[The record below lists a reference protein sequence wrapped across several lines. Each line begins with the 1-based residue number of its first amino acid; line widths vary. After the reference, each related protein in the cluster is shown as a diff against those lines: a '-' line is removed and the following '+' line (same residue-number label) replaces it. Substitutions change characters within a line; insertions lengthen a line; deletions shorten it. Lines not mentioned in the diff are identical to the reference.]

1 MRASTVKIKSL
12 AVAALIVSCAQ
23 TEAFAQQKRP
33 ANEFFGGNSTAG
45 VAPTPN
51 FQGPAPKGPANG
63 VTAKG
68 AGAMDSDASPELT
81 WFERFDEVSY
91 MGRPTEIER
100 VTLNMPFNQEAERVQ
115 NWTRTAAAVA
125 KRYRQTARALQAV
138 QAPRGRKDLEDYRN
152 ARISWFNDAA
162 LVYEE
167 MIRPRPPAQTIEEL
181 NDQLRQVKENANSLG
196 KMNTALLT
204 MDRNLRRHY
213 RVHSAKQTDAMTKY
227 VTGTY
232 QK

>member
-1 MRASTVKIKSL
+1 MKASITLAKSG
-12 AVAALIVSCAQ
+12 AIAALIACVGTTSVL
-23 TEAFAQQKRP
+23 AQQKRP
-33 ANEFFGGNSTAG
+33 ANEFFGANSTAG
-45 VAPTPN
+45 VAPRPN

-81 WFERFDEVSY
+81 WFEKFDEESY
-91 MGRPTEIER
+91 KGRPTDYER
-100 VTLNMPFNQEAERVQ
+100 ITLNMPFNQEAERVQ
-115 NWTRTAAAVA
+115 NWTRTAAVVA
-125 KRYRQTARALQAV
+125 KRYRETARALQRV
-138 QAPRGRKDLEDYRN
+138 QAPRGRLDLERYCN
-152 ARISWFNDAA
+152 LRISWFNDAA
-162 LVYEE
+162 QVYEE

-196 KMNTALLT
+196 KMNTSLLT
-204 MDRNLRRHY
+204 MDRNLRRQY
-213 RVHSAKQTDAMTKY
+213 RVHNAKQTDAMTKY